1 MIRKF
6 IIAVLMVASLAATA
20 LAASYRNI
28 GSAEAKALLD
38 TKRNV
43 LPREVRPHD
52 DYRQARLSGSVL
64 IPINEVERRIA
75 QIPKGRPVLIYC
87 AVGSRSGLVAGYLT
101 QRGYG
106 EVYNMHDGIVGWY
119 RNGFPITR

>member
-20 LAASYRNI
+20 LAAPYRNI

-43 LPREVRPHD
+43 FLLDVRTPD
-52 DYRQARLSGSVL
+52 EYRQARLSGSVL

>member
-43 LPREVRPHD
+43 FLLDVRTPD
-52 DYRQARLSGSVL
+52 EYRQARLSGSVL

>member
-43 LPREVRPHD
+43 FLLDVRTPD
-52 DYRQARLSGSVL
+52 EYRQARLSGSVL

-119 RNGFPITR
+119 RNGFPITQ